1 MKVVIVGGV
10 AGGASAAARIRR
22 LDEHAQIVIFER
34 SGFVSYAN
42 CGLPY
47 YIGGTI
53 KDKRALT
60 LQTPQSFFSRF
71 SIDVRV
77 LHEVTQI
84 NRERKTV
91 TVINLESGESFEED
105 YDKLILAPGARAIRP
120 DIPNID
126 SKLIFTLRTVEDT
139 FKINEIISSKM
150 PRSAVVIGG
159 GFVSVEMAENLSRR
173 GINVTLIER
182 QPQLLGQL
190 DADMASFVHA
200 HMKSQGVRLLCSR
213 TVSGFEEKI
222 GGADGIK
229 VLIENEQP
237 VPTDMV
243 ILAIGVT
250 PDSALAEKAGLKL
263 GFKNSIAVNEYM
275 QTSDED
281 IYAVGDAVEITNTVT
296 GEKTTV
302 PLAGPANKQGRIAA
316 DNICGFPRVYKGTA
330 GASVV
335 KVFDITAAAVGLN
348 ERAAAGIGYEK
359 IILSPASHA
368 SYYPGGSVMTLK
380 VIFER
385 ETERILGAQIVGFD
399 GVDKRIDVIS
409 TAMQAGMKV
418 SELAELDLAYAPPY
432 SSAKDPVNMAGF
444 IAQNVLNGTVKQFFY
459 DDLSELENEDVILL
473 DTRTSAEYERGH
485 ADGFD
490 INIPVDDLRERL
502 CELDSSK
509 SVYVMCQSGLRS
521 YIACRI
527 LSQNGFDCYNFAGGY
542 RLYESINKDCFDV
555 KSNTSC
561 GAELFAAQ
569 KNI

>member
-159 GFVSVEMAENLSRR
+159 GFVGVEMAENLSMR

-348 ERAAAGIGYEK
+348 ERSAAGIGYEK

-444 IAQNVLNGTVKQFFY
+444 IAQNVLDGTVKQFFY
-459 DDLSELENEDVILL
+459 EDLSELENEDVILL

>member
-1 MKVVIVGGV
+1 MKIVIVGGV

-22 LDEHAQIVIFER
+22 LDERAQIMIFER

-84 NRERKTV
+84 NRERKTI
-91 TVINLESGESFEED
+91 TVINRESGESFEED

-120 DIPNID
+120 DIPNVD
-126 SKLIFTLRTVEDT
+126 SKRIFTLRTVEDT

-159 GFVSVEMAENLSRR
+159 GFVGVEMAENLSRR

-237 VPTDMV
+237 VLTDMV

-348 ERAAAGIGYEK
+348 ERSAAGIGYEK

-385 ETERILGAQIVGFD
+385 KTERILGAQIVGFD

-444 IAQNVLNGTVKQFFY
+444 IAQNVLDGTVKQFFY
-459 DDLSELENEDVILL
+459 EDLSELENEDVILL

>member
-1 MKVVIVGGV
+1 MKIVIVGGV

-22 LDEHAQIVIFER
+22 LDERAQIMIFER

-84 NRERKTV
+84 NRERKTI

-120 DIPNID
+120 DIPNVD
-126 SKLIFTLRTVEDT
+126 SKRIFTLRTVEDT

-159 GFVSVEMAENLSRR
+159 GFVGVEMAENLSRR

-237 VPTDMV
+237 VLTDMV

-348 ERAAAGIGYEK
+348 ERSAAGIGYEK

-385 ETERILGAQIVGFD
+385 KTERILGAQIVGFD

-418 SELAELDLAYAPPY
+418 SELADLDLAYAPPY

-444 IAQNVLNGTVKQFFY
+444 IAQNVLDGTVKQFFY
-459 DDLSELENEDVILL
+459 EDLSELENEDVILL

-555 KSNTSC
+555 KKQHFMR
-561 GAELFAAQ
+561 G
-569 KNI
+569 

>member
-1 MKVVIVGGV
+1 MKIVIVGGV

-22 LDEHAQIVIFER
+22 LDERAQIVIFER

-159 GFVSVEMAENLSRR
+159 GFVGVEMAENLSRR

-335 KVFDITAAAVGLN
+335 KVFDITAAAGLN
-348 ERAAAGIGYEK
+348 ERSAAGIGYEK